1 MPLYRVH
8 FTWKGKE
15 TELRARS
22 LDLTHPYFVSIK
34 DLVFPS
40 GPKIIINPAEDE
52 VLKAFGDSKHLMIP
66 FQTVQLIEE
75 LPDETPAPAKVRSFT
90 VIEGKTSSRSKTKKE
105 PPKPKGPGKG

>member
-15 TELRARS
+15 MELSARS

-34 DLVFPS
+34 DMVFPK
-40 GPKIIINPAEDE
+40 GPKIIINPAEDDMMK
-52 VLKAFGDSKHLMIP
+52 VFGEAKHLMIP

-75 LPDETPAPAKVRSFT
+75 LSDEAAIPAHVRAFS
-90 VIEGKTSSRSKTKKE
+90 VIGGGKKKQ
-105 PPKPKGPGKG
+105 PRT